1 MPNTR
6 RRIAKL
12 ERVAPQPTMPEH
24 LTDSQWVERVAAW
37 HAAGTLDF
45 STEPDF
51 AQTLAKARESVS
63 RGECQ
68 IGGDSPLVRLLK
80 MTRRVMR
87 GQESSTPA

>member
-1 MPNTR
+1 MRSHQARLKRLEDALGVVGESRPVR
-6 RRIAKL
+6 R
-12 ERVAPQPTMPEH
+12 
-24 LTDSQWVERVAAW
+24 TDQQWVDWVVAWSQTAD
-37 HAAGTLDF
+37 L

-51 AQTLAKARESVS
+51 AATLATARESVS